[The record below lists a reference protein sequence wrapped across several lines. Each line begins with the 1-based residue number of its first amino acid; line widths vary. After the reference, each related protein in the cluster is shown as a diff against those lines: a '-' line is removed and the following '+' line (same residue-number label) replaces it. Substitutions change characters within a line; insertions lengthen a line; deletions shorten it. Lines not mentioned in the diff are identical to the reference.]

1 LVKLYLE
8 FERESVNDA
17 LVSIEAEDC
26 VRDIL
31 GHADIAS
38 VKELEQAQTVLAHYK
53 DRLTSCLQKREKIIQ
68 NLQESLERETR
79 ALKQN
84 GKDVQECEKNL
95 EQIQALLD
103 GKSNLTPRK
112 RSIS

>member
-1 LVKLYLE
+1 MYLE

-38 VKELEQAQTVLAHYK
+38 ARELEQAQTILNHYK
-53 DRLTSCLQKREKIIQ
+53 DRLSSCLNKREKIIQ
-68 NLQESLERETR
+68 HLQESLERETR

-84 GKDVQECEKNL
+84 EKDIEECTNNL
-95 EQIQALLD
+95 EQISQLLV
-103 GKSNLTPRK
+103 GKSNITPQK
-112 RSIS
+112 RPIE